1 MNDISQNDA
10 EESIYK
16 YDSGWTKKLEAL
28 EHWNYY
34 WHQQKIMQ
42 NVVSYRG
49 EDFLE
54 IGVGSGFTANYCRSK
69 GANVTTLDIDLE
81 KKPDIVANAV
91 HYDFKQKYD
100 YLMAYEV
107 LEHIPYDEFE
117 IIVKKFRTFI
127 KKYAFIS
134 IPRNERTIFSVNLK
148 LPKFKPVG
156 LEWKIL
162 NRKITTAAHHW
173 ELDYN
178 GFSTKRVEQLFKNS
192 GLTIVEKLE
201 YRTLC
206 FYALRI
212 D

>member
-1 MNDISQNDA
+1 MKDISQTDP
-10 EESIYK
+10 EENLYIYN
-16 YDSGWTKKLEAL
+16 SAWTKELESL

-42 NVVSYRG
+42 NLVLYRG

-54 IGVGSGFTANYCRSK
+54 IGVGSGFSANYCRSK
-69 GANVTTLDIDLE
+69 GAKVTTLDIDQE

-91 HYDFKQKYD
+91 YYDFKQKYD

-107 LEHIPYDEFE
+107 LEHIPYNEFE

-127 KKYAFIS
+127 KKYVFIS
-134 IPRNERTIFSVNLK
+134 LPRNERPIFSLNLK
-148 LPKFKPVG
+148 LPKIKPVG

-178 GFSTKRVEQLFKNS
+178 GFSIKRVEQLFKES

-201 YRTLC
+201 YKSLR
-206 FYALRI
+206 FYALSI

>member
-1 MNDISQNDA
+1 MKDISQTDT
-10 EESIYK
+10 EEKLYIYN
-16 YDSGWTKKLEAL
+16 SAWTKELESL

-42 NVVSYRG
+42 NLVLYRG

-54 IGVGSGFTANYCRSK
+54 IGVGSGFSANYCRSK
-69 GANVTTLDIDLE
+69 GAKVTTLDIDQE

-91 HYDFKQKYD
+91 YYDFKQKYD

-107 LEHIPYDEFE
+107 LEHIPYNEFE

-127 KKYAFIS
+127 KKYVFIS
-134 IPRNERTIFSVNLK
+134 LPRNERPIFSLNLK
-148 LPKFKPVG
+148 LPKLKPVG

-178 GFSTKRVEQLFKNS
+178 GFSTKRVEQLFKES
-192 GLTIVEKLE
+192 GLTIMEKLE
-201 YRTLC
+201 YKALR